1 MTKYAI
7 IKLAGKQFKVE
18 ENDKFIVDQLDIE
31 PGKSLTINEV
41 LLTNNGNKVVVGT
54 PLIDKAEVKL
64 KVLENFKDTKVRV
77 AKYKAKSRY
86 RRVYGHRQHKS
97 LVQVASIN

>member
-7 IKLAGKQFKVE
+7 IKLAGKQVKVE
-18 ENDKFIVDQLDIE
+18 ENDKFIIDQLETE
-31 PGKSLTINEV
+31 PGKSITINEV
-41 LLTNNGNKVVVGT
+41 LLTKDDKKVTVGT
-54 PLIDKAEVKL
+54 PLVDKAKVEL
-64 KVLENFKDTKVRV
+64 KVLEHFKDSKLRV

-97 LVQVASIN
+97 LVQVGSIN